1 MVGGIVIG
9 VATANGESLVNVKER
24 ESTSTLAIRVI
35 PKRADNGTPVVIQP
49 GDSIWWQG
57 RQAMWTPKE
66 RIGKYTDKPETQ
78 GKTWDIVL
86 DRVGY
91 SH

>member
-24 ESTSTLAIRVI
+24 ETTSTLAIRVV
-35 PKRADNGTPVVIQP
+35 PKRSDNGTPVVIQP
-49 GDSIWWQG
+49 GYSIWWQSNK
-57 RQAMWTPKE
+57 AMWTPKE
-66 RIGKYTDKPETQ
+66 RIGKHTDKPEMQ

-86 DRVGY
+86 ERIGY